1 MQDKRD
7 PPSQNPAEIARE
19 AFRQLA
25 VRRIAPT
32 PDAYRAIYDE
42 IAGYAPQPTPEDIL
56 GEFAAS
62 LATAPDGVAI
72 IGKTLEE
79 AASTSYWPDFSK
91 ALTQLVKHYQTQL
104 AIQANSNAAAT
115 PVPAASGSAGLSLV
129 DDPQPALLRDLLT
142 RTLTL
147 AVASLLQGAPELATE
162 AEALGRSIKDAR
174 TEASLNEVSG
184 KLKQLCFKI
193 ELKSGDMAQQQEM
206 LLRLFR
212 LLLENIGG
220 LLEHD
225 SWMHGQIEAVRDLIS
240 APINDVA
247 LNEVMRSLK
256 EVIYKQGTLKNSIN
270 DAKVTVKNMVN
281 TFIDRLSDIANTTG
295 NYHQQIDRY
304 SKELTQTADI
314 NKLSKILD
322 EVKRETRIAQ
332 TEALRSRDM
341 VLAARKDVEDAEARI
356 HNLEQQLEEMSELV
370 REDQLTGSL
379 NRRGLDDVLDREI
392 ARADRRA
399 SPLCIAMLDLD
410 DFKQINDKYGHIAGD
425 EALIHLVRVIKETLR
440 SMDVI
445 ARFGG
450 EEFLI
455 VLPDTPLE
463 EAIQTVTRLQRE
475 LTKQIFMHNHTRLLM
490 TFSAG
495 VALRKELEDQASMI
509 KRADIALYEAKKTGK
524 NRVIPAK

>member
-42 IAGYAPQPTPEDIL
+42 IADYAAQPTPEDIL
-56 GEFAAS
+56 AEFAAS
-62 LATAPDGVAI
+62 LSTAPDGVAI
-72 IGKTLEE
+72 IGKTLQE
-79 AASTSYWPDFSK
+79 AATTSYWPDFSK
-91 ALTQLVKHYQTQL
+91 GLTQLVKHYQTQL
-104 AIQANSNAAAT
+104 AMQANSSPAAA
-115 PVPAASGSAGLSLV
+115 PVVQSSPSLSLV

-147 AVASLLQGAPELATE
+147 AVASLLQGAPDLAAE
-162 AEALGRSIKDAR
+162 AETLGRSVKDAN
-174 TEASLNEVSG
+174 TEASLNEVSV

-193 ELKSGDMAQQQEM
+193 ELKSGDMAQQHEM

-220 LLEHD
+220 LLEQD
-225 SWMHGQIEAVRDLIS
+225 SWMHGQIEAVRNLIS

-270 DAKVTVKNMVN
+270 DAKVSVKNMVN
-281 TFIDRLSDIANTTG
+281 TFIDRLADIANTTG

-304 SKELTQTADI
+304 SKEITQTADI

-332 TEALRSRDM
+332 TEALRSRDI

-356 HNLEQQLEEMSELV
+356 HNLELQLEQMSELV

-379 NRRGLDDVLDREI
+379 NRRGLDDVLEREI

-410 DFKQINDKYGHIAGD
+410 DFKKINDKYGHMAGD

-440 SMDVI
+440 TMDVI

-463 EAIQTVTRLQRE
+463 EAILTITRLQRE

-495 VALRKELEDQASMI
+495 VALRKEQEDQAAMI
-509 KRADIALYEAKKTGK
+509 KRADIALYEAKKAGK
-524 NRVIPAK
+524 NRVIPAQ

>member
-42 IAGYAPQPTPEDIL
+42 IAGYTPQPTPEDIL

-91 ALTQLVKHYQTQL
+91 GLTQLVKHYQTQL
-104 AIQANSNAAAT
+104 AIQANNNTASAPAT
-115 PVPAASGSAGLSLV
+115 SGNAGLSMV

-147 AVASLLQGAPELATE
+147 AVASLLQGAPELAAE
-162 AEALGRSIKDAR
+162 AEALGRSIKDAQ

-281 TFIDRLSDIANTTG
+281 TFIDRLADIANTTG

-322 EVKRETRIAQ
+322 EVKRETRNAQ
-332 TEALRSRDM
+332 AEALRSRDI

-455 VLPDTPLE
+455 VLPDTPLD

-495 VALRKELEDQASMI
+495 VALRKELEDQAGMI
-509 KRADIALYEAKKTGK
+509 KRADIALYEAKKAGK

>member
-7 PPSQNPAEIARE
+7 TPSQNPAEIARE

-42 IAGYAPQPTPEDIL
+42 IAGYAVQPTPEEIL
-56 GEFAAS
+56 AEFAAS
-62 LATAPDGVAI
+62 LSTAPDGVAI
-72 IGKTLEE
+72 IGKTLQE
-79 AASTSYWPDFSK
+79 AATTSYWPDFSK
-91 ALTQLVKHYQTQL
+91 GLAQLVKHYQTQL
-104 AIQANSNAAAT
+104 AIQANSSAAVA
-115 PVPAASGSAGLSLV
+115 PVVQNTQSLSLV

-147 AVASLLQGAPELATE
+147 AVASLLQGAPDLAAE
-162 AEALGRSIKDAR
+162 AEALGRSVKDAN
-174 TEASLNEVSG
+174 TEASLNEVSV

-193 ELKSGDMAQQQEM
+193 ELKSGDMAQQHEM

-225 SWMHGQIEAVRDLIS
+225 SWMHGQIEAVRNLIS

-270 DAKVTVKNMVN
+270 DAKVSVKNMVN
-281 TFIDRLSDIANTTG
+281 TFIDRLADIANTTG

-304 SKELTQTADI
+304 SKEITQTADI

-332 TEALRSRDM
+332 TEALRSRDI

-356 HNLEQQLEEMSELV
+356 HNLELQLEQMSELV

-379 NRRGLDDVLDREI
+379 NRRGLDDVLEREI

-410 DFKQINDKYGHIAGD
+410 DFKKINDKYGHMAGD
-425 EALIHLVRVIKETLR
+425 EALIHLVRVIKDTLR
-440 SMDVI
+440 TMDVI

-463 EAIQTVTRLQRE
+463 EAILTITRLQRE

-495 VALRKELEDQASMI
+495 VALRKEREDQAAMV
-509 KRADIALYEAKKTGK
+509 KRADIALYEAKKAGK
-524 NRVIPAK
+524 NRVIPAQ